1 MRFSTPAGHGRAMSD
16 EDPLVRVAG
25 GRNQVEAELIA
36 DLLRQDGIPS
46 LIQRSA
52 GFDVPDYLAAGPR
65 DVLVRASHA
74 HVAFDLLQEHG
85 LASRSEREVVS
96 VPAVRV
102 LLALVVGVAVIAAV
116 SLLAGVR

>member
-1 MRFSTPAGHGRAMSD
+1 MSD

-74 HVAFDLLQEHG
+74 QVAFDLLQEHG
-85 LASRSEREVVS
+85 LASRSEREVAS